1 MEIFFYVILFII
13 GTLFGSFY
21 TLAVY
26 RIPKKQDII
35 YTHSYCPNCN
45 HKLGLLDL
53 FPIFSYILLG
63 GKCRYCKKKIRP
75 RYLIL
80 ESLSGLL
87 FVVIAYF
94 MGLRLENLNPEIIT
108 EYCFMA
114 LYITFIILIAGT
126 DQENRKIYKG
136 INIYGITISIMYM
149 SYLCIIEKTSI
160 YRYGIYLLLYI
171 IILVLD
177 TITLK
182 KMAKSTYL
190 NGILLLLIT
199 MAMFSGEFIT
209 LMSIIVTLLSIAI
222 YIIIYKIQ
230 EDLKSKKIDKP
241 IYTQISIVN
250 CLCASNLIILIM
262 VLAYNYYVL

>member
-1 MEIFFYVILFII
+1 M
-13 GTLFGSFY
+13 
-21 TLAVY
+21 
-26 RIPKKQDII
+26 
-35 YTHSYCPNCN
+35 
-45 HKLGLLDL
+45 

-126 DQENRKIYKG
+126 DQENEKIYKE

-149 SYLCIIEKTSI
+149 AYLCIIEKTSI

-209 LMSIIVTLLSIAI
+209 VMSIIVTLLSIAI

-230 EDLKSKKIDKP
+230 EDLKAKKL
-241 IYTQISIVN
+241 ISQFIHK
-250 CLCASNLIILIM
+250 
-262 VLAYNYYVL
+262 

>member
-149 SYLCIIEKTSI
+149 AYLCIIEKTSI

-209 LMSIIVTLLSIAI
+209 VMSIIVTLLSIAI

-230 EDLKSKKIDKP
+230 EDLKSKKTDKP
-241 IYTQISIVN
+241 IYTQISIGN

-262 VLAYNYYVL
+262 VLAYNYYVF

>member
-1 MEIFFYVILFII
+1 MEIFFYIILFII

-53 FPIFSYILLG
+53 FPIFSYIFLG

-80 ESLSGLL
+80 EFLSGML

-149 SYLCIIEKTSI
+149 AYLCIIEKTSI

-190 NGILLLLIT
+190 NGIILLLIT

-209 LMSIIVTLLSIAI
+209 AMSIIVTLLSIAI

-230 EDLKSKKIDKP
+230 EDLRSKKSDKP
-241 IYTQISIVN
+241 IYTQISIGN
-250 CLCASNLIILIM
+250 CLCASNLIILVM
-262 VLAYNYYVL
+262 VLIYNYYFL

>member
-1 MEIFFYVILFII
+1 MLYGI
-13 GTLFGSFY
+13 
-21 TLAVY
+21 
-26 RIPKKQDII
+26 
-35 YTHSYCPNCN
+35 
-45 HKLGLLDL
+45 
-53 FPIFSYILLG
+53 
-63 GKCRYCKKKIRP
+63 
-75 RYLIL
+75 
-80 ESLSGLL
+80 
-87 FVVIAYF
+87 
-94 MGLRLENLNPEIIT
+94 
-108 EYCFMA
+108 
-114 LYITFIILIAGT
+114 YITFIILIAGT
-126 DQENRKIYKG
+126 DQENKKIYKE

-149 SYLCIIEKTSI
+149 AYLCIIEKTSI

-209 LMSIIVTLLSIAI
+209 VMSIIVTLLSIAI

-241 IYTQISIVN
+241 IYTQISIGN